1 MQKARKGMTLRIA
14 GREDADFLR
23 LTDMLVSEYVAL
35 YGEEALSF
43 CPAGVMAQVVCT
55 AVAYY
60 ESEAAAS
67 GALRRMDDH
76 TAELIR
82 IYVRPTFR
90 RLGLGE
96 RIVSQLEREAKC
108 RGYVRI
114 VLVTGL
120 DMPAALA
127 LYGRLGYARTD
138 NYGPMRDDPLCVCM
152 EKQL

>member
-1 MQKARKGMTLRIA
+1 MQKARKDMTLRIA

-43 CPAGVMAQVVCT
+43 CPADAMTQVVCT
-55 AVAYY
+55 AVAYC
-60 ESEAAAS
+60 EAKATAS
-67 GALRRMDDH
+67 GALRRMDNH

-82 IYVRPTFR
+82 IYVRPEFR
-90 RLGLGE
+90 HQGLGT
-96 RIVSQLEREAKC
+96 RIVRELEREAKR
-108 RGYVRI
+108 RGYAHV

-127 LYGRLGYARTD
+127 LYGRLGYGRIE
-138 NYGPMRDDPLCVCM
+138 NYGPLRDDPLCVCM